1 MALKKLLRVALL
13 FSGWFIIIN
22 HSVLAQDWPQ
32 WRGPN
37 RDGAAS
43 GFIAPKA
50 WPEKLKPVWK
60 IPVGAGHSSPLVV
73 AGKIYQ
79 HARQDDNEVVF
90 CVDLNSG
97 KILWQQ
103 SYPAP
108 YSMNFAAFSHGK
120 GPKAT
125 PAFHNGKLY
134 TFGIS
139 GILSCF
145 DAATGSLKWRKEFSK
160 QFQKTSPAF
169 GVSSSPV
176 IDNGLCIVNV
186 GGSNQGALMAFDAE
200 TGNMKWSWQGDG
212 PGHASPIVAEL
223 AGTRQV
229 ITQTQNFCVGIAAA
243 TGQLLWKIPFTTDYD
258 QNIVTP
264 IISQGLIIFSGLDK
278 GTFAIKV
285 NKSGTNWTTEQVWHN
300 QELSMYMNSPV
311 LSGNLLFG
319 MSNRR
324 SGQFFCL
331 DAKTGAVLWT
341 SEGRQGD
348 NAAMILAG
356 DFLFLLNDEANLIV
370 AKAGAKA
377 YEPVAKYTVAES
389 STWAHP
395 AVIGKQFLIKDKSIL
410 ALWSIE

>member
-1 MALKKLLRVALL
+1 MILPSNRICVIMALVIAA
-13 FSGWFIIIN
+13 
-22 HSVLAQDWPQ
+22 SVQMATTQDWPQ

-37 RDGAAS
+37 RDGVTS
-43 GFIAPKA
+43 GFTAPKA

-60 IPVGAGHSSPLVV
+60 ITVGAGHSSPLVV

-79 HARQDDNEVVF
+79 HVRQDGNEVVL
-90 CVDLNSG
+90 CLEVNTG

-103 SYPAP
+103 NYPAP
-108 YSMNFAAFSHGK
+108 YSMNMAAFGHGK

-125 PAFHNGKLY
+125 PAFYNGKLY

-145 DAATGSLKWRKEFSK
+145 EAATGSLKWRQEFSK
-160 QFQKTSPAF
+160 QFKETSPAF
-169 GVSSSPV
+169 GVSASPV
-176 IDNGLCIVNV
+176 IDNGLCIVNI
-186 GGSNQGALMAFDAE
+186 GGSNQGALMAFDAA
-200 TGNMKWSWQGDG
+200 TGNVQWSWQGDG

-229 ITQTQNFCVGIAAA
+229 ITQTQNFCVGVAVAN
-243 TGQLLWKIPFTTDYD
+243 GQLLWKIPFTTDYD

-264 IISQGLIIFSGLDK
+264 IIFQNLIIFSGLDK

-285 NKSGTNWTTEQVWHN
+285 GKSGTNWTTEQVWHN
-300 QELSMYMNSPV
+300 KEFSMYMNSPV
-311 LSGNLLFG
+311 LNGNLLFG
-319 MSNRR
+319 MSDHR

-331 DAKTGAVLWT
+331 DAQTGATLWT

-348 NAAMILAG
+348 NAAIALAG
-356 DFLFLLNDEANLIV
+356 GFLLLLNDEANLII
-370 AKAGAKA
+370 AKAAAKA
-377 YEPVAKYTVAES
+377 YEPIAKYTVAES

-395 AVIGKQFLIKDKSIL
+395 VVLVNSILIKDKSSL
-410 ALWSIE
+410 TRWSFE

>member
-1 MALKKLLRVALL
+1 ML
-13 FSGWFIIIN
+13 FKRACAIITFVIVI
-22 HSVLAQDWPQ
+22 SSRMGVAQDWPQ

-37 RDGAAS
+37 RDGATI
-43 GFIAPKA
+43 GFSAPKA

-60 IPVGAGHSSPLVV
+60 IPVGVGHSSPLVV

-79 HARQDDNEVVF
+79 HARQDDNETVL
-90 CVDLNSG
+90 CLDWNTG

-108 YSMNFAAFSHGK
+108 YSMNMAAFSHGK

-125 PAFHNGKLY
+125 PAFYNGKLY

-145 DAATGSLKWRKEFSK
+145 EAATESLKWRKEFSK
-160 QFQKTSPAF
+160 QFKETSPAF
-169 GVSSSPV
+169 GVSASPV

-200 TGNMKWSWQGDG
+200 TGNVKWSWQGDG

-229 ITQTQNFCVGIAAA
+229 ITQTQNFCIGVAAA

-264 IISQGLIIFSGLDK
+264 IISQGVIIFSGLDK
-278 GTFAIKV
+278 GSFAIKV
-285 NKSGTNWTTEQVWHN
+285 GKSGTNWATEQVWHN
-300 QELSMYMNSPV
+300 KELSMYMNSPV

-319 MSNRR
+319 MSDRR
-324 SGQFFCL
+324 SGQYFCL
-331 DAKTGAVLWT
+331 DAKTGATLWT

-348 NAAMILAG
+348 NAAIITAG

-370 AKAGAKA
+370 AKASAKA

-389 STWAHP
+389 ETWAHP
-395 AVIGKQFLIKDKSIL
+395 AVIGKQILVKDKTAL
-410 ALWSIE
+410 ALWSLE

>member
-1 MALKKLLRVALL
+1 MRFTRVYTVALFIAI
-13 FSGWFIIIN
+13 FSQVI
-22 HSVLAQDWPQ
+22 LAQDWPQ

-37 RDGAAS
+37 RDGTTN
-43 GFIAPKA
+43 GFIVPKV

-60 IPVGAGHSSPLVV
+60 TSVGAGHSSPLVV
-73 AGKIYQ
+73 AGKIFQ
-79 HARQDDNEVVF
+79 HTRQDDNEVVL
-90 CVDLNSG
+90 CLDLNSG

-108 YSMNFAAFSHGK
+108 YSMNFAAFGHGK

-125 PAFHNGKLY
+125 PAFWNDKLY

-145 DAATGSLKWRKEFSK
+145 EAATGSLKWRKEFSK
-160 QFQKTSPAF
+160 QFKETSPAF
-169 GVSSSPV
+169 GVSASPV

-186 GGSNQGALMAFDAE
+186 GGLNQGAFTAFDAE
-200 TGNMKWSWQGDG
+200 TGNVKWTWQGDG
-212 PGHASPIVAEL
+212 PGQASPIVVEL

-229 ITQTQNFCVGIAAA
+229 ITQTQSFCVSIATA

-264 IISQGLIIFSGLDK
+264 ITSQDLIIFSGLDK

-285 NKSGTNWTTEQVWHN
+285 SKSGTSYTAEQVWHN
-300 QELSMYMNSPV
+300 KELSMYMNSPV
-311 LSGNLLFG
+311 SSGNLLFG
-319 MSNRR
+319 MSDRR
-324 SGQFFCL
+324 RGQYFCL
-331 DAKTGAVLWT
+331 DAKTGATLWT

-348 NAAMILAG
+348 NAAMIAAG
-356 DFLFLLNDEANLIV
+356 DFLFLLNDEASLIV
-370 AKAGAKA
+370 AKASAKA

-395 AVIGKQFLIKDKSIL
+395 VVIGKQILIKDKSSL
-410 ALWSIE
+410 ALWCFE

>member
-1 MALKKLLRVALL
+1 MRFKIVYTIVTLVIAI
-13 FSGWFIIIN
+13 SNQII
-22 HSVLAQDWPQ
+22 VAQDWPQ

-37 RDGAAS
+37 RDGATA

-50 WPEKLKPVWK
+50 WPEKLKPMWK
-60 IPVGAGHSSPLVV
+60 VTVGIGHASPLVMG
-73 AGKIYQ
+73 GKIYQ
-79 HARQDDNEVVF
+79 HARQDDNEVVS
-90 CVDLNSG
+90 CLDLSTG
-97 KILWQQ
+97 KTLWQQ

-108 YSMNFAAFSHGK
+108 YSMNMAAYGHGK

-125 PAFHNGKLY
+125 PAFYNGKLY

-145 DAATGSLKWRKEFSK
+145 EAATGSLKWRKEFSK
-160 QFQKTSPAF
+160 QFKATSPAF
-169 GVSSSPV
+169 GVSASPV
-176 IDNGLCIVNV
+176 IDNGLCIANV

-200 TGNMKWSWQGDG
+200 TGNVKWSWQGDG

-223 AGTRQV
+223 AGIRQV
-229 ITQTQNFCVGIAAA
+229 ITQTQNFCIGVAAA

-278 GTFAIKV
+278 GTFSIKV
-285 NKSGTNWTTEQVWHN
+285 SKSGTNWTTEQVWHN
-300 QELSMYMNSPV
+300 KELSMYMNSPV
-311 LSGNLLFG
+311 LSGDLLFG
-319 MSNRR
+319 MSDRR
-324 SGQFFCL
+324 SGQYFCL
-331 DAKTGAVLWT
+331 DAKTGATLWT

-348 NAAMILAG
+348 NAAMIHAG

-370 AKAGAKA
+370 AKASAKA

-395 AVIGKQFLIKDKSIL
+395 AVSGKQILVKDKSTL
-410 ALWSIE
+410 ALWSLE

>member
-1 MALKKLLRVALL
+1 MLPKRIWILAYLLGGGL
-13 FSGWFIIIN
+13 IIGNNIA
-22 HSVLAQDWPQ
+22 SAQDWPQ

-37 RDGAAS
+37 RDGAAN
-43 GFIAPKA
+43 GFIPPKA

-60 IPVGAGHSSPLVV
+60 ISVGIGHASPLVV

-79 HARQDDNEVVF
+79 HARQDDNETVL
-90 CVDLNSG
+90 CLDLSTG

-108 YSMNFAAFSHGK
+108 YSMNMAAFGHGK

-125 PAFHNGKLY
+125 PAFYNGKLY

-145 DAATGSLKWRKEFSK
+145 EAATGSLKWRKEFSK
-160 QFQKTSPAF
+160 QFKETSPAF
-169 GVSSSPV
+169 GVSASPI

-186 GGSNQGALMAFDAE
+186 GGSNQGALTAFDAE
-200 TGNMKWSWQGDG
+200 TGNVKWSWQGDG
-212 PGHASPIVAEL
+212 PGHASPIVADL

-229 ITQTQNFCVGIAAA
+229 ITQTQNFCIGVAAA
-243 TGQLLWKIPFTTDYD
+243 TGQLLWKIPLTTDYD

-285 NKSGTNWTTEQVWHN
+285 SKSGTNWTTEQVWHN
-300 QELSMYMNSPV
+300 KELSMYMNSPV

-319 MSNRR
+319 MSDRR
-324 SGQFFCL
+324 SGQYFCL
-331 DAKTGAVLWT
+331 DAKTGVTLWT

-348 NAAMILAG
+348 NAAIINAG

-370 AKAGAKA
+370 AKASAKA

-395 AVIGKQFLIKDKSIL
+395 AVSGRQILVKDKSAL
-410 ALWSIE
+410 VLWSLE